1 MAVDTRQKRASA
13 IGLGL
18 AALLVLPAPNG
29 TIDLADQQQA
39 ASVYAGI
46 LAAPSVEIPGDIVT
60 TAMAIFARSV
70 TSEDARFS
78 RGVTSEIATFARTIT
93 TERAER

>member
-18 AALLVLPAPNG
+18 AALLVLPAPDG
-29 TIDLADQQQA
+29 TIDQADRQQA
-39 ASVYAGI
+39 ASAYAGI

-60 TAMAIFARSV
+60 TSPMFFRRSLDASFAAFARQHGGTSRYRRQV
-70 TSEDARFS
+70 TTQD
-78 RGVTSEIATFARTIT
+78 
-93 TERAER
+93 TER